1 MEYRTVSL
9 FIIGTELTRG
19 IIADGH
25 GQLMARE
32 LSQIGY
38 HINRIVIV
46 PDDGTL
52 GEVLRQCLQE
62 SDIVILTGGLGP
74 TSDDMTRSLI
84 ASIAGVPLVQDEQSY
99 KDLYARIGER
109 IHGANQRQV
118 YFPEGFHPIINPKG
132 TAPGF
137 TGVIPVVKQGEPCS
151 VLCFAMPGP
160 PVEMHE
166 MFYHRILPELATLA
180 GHDGDGRDEYSCF
193 LIPESKLEDA
203 CAQVA
208 TEGIVWGTRVQEHRI
223 SLYLSGGEADARGRM
238 IEGMERM
245 LGTGLISSGDIE
257 AVDILSRY
265 LQEHHLTVS
274 CAESC
279 TGGYVSKLLTDRP
292 GSSQWFWGGAVTYS
306 NEAKVRQLNVDQT
319 TLDLHGAV
327 SSACVEEMARGML
340 SASGTDLAIAI
351 SGIAGPDG
359 GSIEKPVGLVWF
371 GFAAKDKMASSIAV
385 RFSSYGRASVRRRAA
400 VAALLLAFFYA
411 NGSDLLDM
419 VQSWQYI

>member
-99 KDLYARIGER
+99 KDLYTRIGER

-118 YFPEGFHPIINPKG
+118 YFPEGFHPIVNPKG

-137 TGVIPVVKQGEPCS
+137 TGLIPVVKQGKPCS

-166 MFYHRILPELATLA
+166 MFYHRVLPELAVLT

-203 CAQVA
+203 CVQVA
-208 TEGIVWGTRVQEHRI
+208 AEGVLWGTRVQEHRI
-223 SLYLSGGEADARGRM
+223 SLYLSGGKSEERTRM

-245 LGTGLISSGDIE
+245 LGTGLISTGDIE

-265 LQEHHLTVS
+265 LQEHHLTIS

-279 TGGYVSKLLTDRP
+279 TGGYISKLLTDRP

-306 NEAKVRQLNVDQT
+306 NEAKIAQLKVTQA

-327 SSACVEEMARGML
+327 SAACVEEMARGML
-340 SASGTDLAIAI
+340 ISSGTDLSIAI
-351 SGIAGPDG
+351 SGIAGPEG
-359 GSIEKPVGLVWF
+359 GSIEKPIGLVWF
-371 GFAAKDKMASSIAV
+371 GFASKGQPTSSIAV